1 MTRLSIDPVTRV
13 GGQLRV
19 EVEVSDGVVSDAWTS
34 GTMYRGLERILEGR
48 DARDAW
54 LLAQRICGTCG
65 PAHAIASVRA
75 VEDALGMSPP
85 PNARVI
91 RNLLAGTQLV
101 VDEVSA
107 FYLRQAFDWV
117 DARAALRADAGA
129 TSALARSLSDWPNSS
144 AATFTAVRDRLAAI
158 VNSDQPGPFAT
169 TAQSH
174 PGYRLAPEASLLVM
188 AHYFEALDW
197 RRKVLQIHTILGG
210 KSPHI
215 QTLVVGGMAIA
226 PDWGGPARPVPG
238 EHLWDV
244 VRSSFSPLGA
254 AGLGTI
260 AQLIDEARTFVD
272 QVFLPDVLT
281 TMTAYRDWGSIGQGI
296 GHYLAFGELPADGSD
311 RPDLALPRGRVMDRE
326 LGRLVEVGPAGVAET
341 TAHSWYVPDADPG
354 ALHQPFDGRTEPRYA
369 GPRPPY
375 TTLAGADRYS
385 WLKAPR
391 YEDDPMEVG
400 PLARLLVG
408 AAARNTAVQDAIR
421 KGAATVGVA
430 ESALFSTLGR
440 IVARAIEAGFVADR
454 LTGWLTDLRDNL
466 ASGDLAMTDL
476 TVWDPAGWPADVH
489 GLALGESA
497 RGAIG
502 HWVTIHDGRIAAYQI
517 VDATTWNGSP
527 RDGMGR
533 RGAIEAALVGTPV
546 VDAGRPLEVLRTIHS
561 FDPCLSCGVH

>member
-1 MTRLSIDPVTRV
+1 MTRLVIDPVTRV

-19 EVEVSDGVVSDAWTS
+19 EVELEDGVVSDAWVA

-54 LLAQRICGTCG
+54 LMAQRICGTCG
-65 PAHAIASVRA
+65 PAHAITSVRA
-75 VEDALGMSPP
+75 LENALGVTPT
-85 PNARVI
+85 PNARVV
-91 RNLLAGTQLV
+91 RNLLAGLQLV
-101 VDEVSA
+101 VDEVSS
-107 FYLRQAFDWV
+107 FYLRQAFDWIDV
-117 DARAALRADAGA
+117 TAALRADPDA

-144 AATFTAVRDRLAAI
+144 AATFTSVRDRLAG
-158 VNSDQPGPFAT
+158 VTSSDQPGLFT
-169 TAQSH
+169 TAGPTH
-174 PGYRLAPEASLLVM
+174 PGYRLGPEASLLVV

-197 RRKVLQIHTILGG
+197 RRKVLQVHTILGG

-244 VRSSFSPLGA
+244 VRNAFSPLGE

-260 AQLIDEARTFVD
+260 AQLLDEAKSFVE

-281 TMTAYRDWGSIGQGI
+281 TMASYREWGSIGQGI
-296 GHYLAFGELPADGSD
+296 GHYLSFGELPGDGSD
-311 RPDLALPRGRVMDRE
+311 RPELALPRGRVMDRDI
-326 LGRLVEVGPAGVAET
+326 GRLIEVGAGGVAET
-341 TAHSWYVPDADPG
+341 TAHSWYVPSDDPG
-354 ALHQPFDGRTEPRYA
+354 ALVKPFDATTEPRYA

-375 TTLAGADRYS
+375 ASLAGSDRYS

-408 AAARNTAVQDAIR
+408 SAARNIAVQDALR
-421 KGAATVGVA
+421 KGITTLGVGGD
-430 ESALFSTLGR
+430 ALYSTLGR

-489 GLALGESA
+489 GFALGESA
-497 RGAIG
+497 RGAIS
-502 HWVTIHDGRIAAYQI
+502 HWITVHDGRIAAYEI
-517 VDATTWNGSP
+517 VDASTWNASP
-527 RDGMGR
+527 RDGLGR
-533 RGAIEAALVGTPV
+533 RGALEEALIGTRV
-546 VDAGRPLEVLRTIHS
+546 IDAGRPLEVIRTIHS